1 LYRTVCKPE
10 LFFGGSEMVLLF
22 SPANVITMI
31 NIYKQLS
38 ICLNKDYVWAL
49 YLLNMIEY
57 SLVCQSTLI
66 SCSSVRS
73 VMNILRRWTYSFM
86 YSNVNNLKNLH
97 VANLPNY
104 GNNYYQNVKM
114 LAKRKSNKKKSNDP
128 RHPASVKFQPKLR
141 PCLWHKSSISPSL
154 PHPKARPYMNI
165 HPIMNHMPSP
175 PPPPVIHSDLI
186 RRRNFRFP
194 FPMKNVFTPRI
205 LIWCPYIA
213 FYFNAYLTGVKT
225 ILSSSISNHSDHE
238 VPMRC
243 MF

>member
-1 LYRTVCKPE
+1 
-10 LFFGGSEMVLLF
+10 
-22 SPANVITMI
+22 
-31 NIYKQLS
+31 
-38 ICLNKDYVWAL
+38 
-49 YLLNMIEY
+49 
-57 SLVCQSTLI
+57 
-66 SCSSVRS
+66 
-73 VMNILRRWTYSFM
+73 MNILRRRTHSFM

-97 VANLPNY
+97 VANLTNY

-114 LAKRKSNKKKSNDP
+114 LAKRKKQQKKSNDP
-128 RHPASVKFQPKLR
+128 RHPASVKFQPKLPSYAHAYDTSQVSHPPFHTQR
-141 PCLWHKSSISPSL
+141 RDHIWISIPSWIICRRL
-154 PHPKARPYMNI
+154 
-165 HPIMNHMPSP
+165 

-194 FPMKNVFTPRI
+194 FPMKNVFTSRI

-213 FYFNAYLTGVKT
+213 FYFNAYLTGAKT